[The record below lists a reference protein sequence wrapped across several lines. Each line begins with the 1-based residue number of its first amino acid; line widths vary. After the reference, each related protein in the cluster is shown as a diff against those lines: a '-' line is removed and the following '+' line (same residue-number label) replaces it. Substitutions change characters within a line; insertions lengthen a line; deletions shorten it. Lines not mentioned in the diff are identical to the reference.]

1 MTVITKDVFIASYQ
15 EQCGNIANPQIRFA
29 MNTVGIMNILP
40 LIETEVNAVDN
51 FLNNLRTDNR
61 FSIGGGGAATFNLL
75 LGQGKRNGYN
85 VIKDC
90 FKNVPRHQLLG
101 FYASTVAPF
110 VAIWVYQRAQRLATA
125 AGNPNNPNYRIDS
138 AVRNAYNALGLNIM
152 VKSAVAKRTQFFQ
165 DNIQALCLR
174 LCNDWDDINSLFF
187 SNPNLIL
194 KKLIKI
200 RPTGSDFHKKGKQV
214 LILSFKAHAPGVYVK
229 HGVGALSKNVFTI
242 PQRQEVRLVYKPSD
256 VEMDWRVVGDT
267 GAIQVQVPHLT
278 NNLRPAATRL
288 VNDHSLFT
296 AINNQLAAA
305 PIPGTPP
312 LQLPVYKILPR
323 YAGSNLQVANAA
335 LPAIGAL
342 PAIAA
347 NALPL
352 EFSYGYIEFLTHSP
366 EPPPQAANIQ
376 SIDPVLNS
384 TPPSTWDYVTQD
396 PNDPNGLAAAAG
408 RFDLQNYYRIFG
420 WYMAVGLILNF
431 GDQHTENLI
440 VHNRLPYLIDLE
452 ILFKHRANELAAT
465 MLDFHF
471 RNQNPLKD
479 KNVLLCKNGIQLT
492 MGSQAAVHMTNGFNE
507 AITWITNNQG
517 IIQNWLN
524 GTNMANVVARYTP
537 RPTATF
543 TGNMWSVYFANIEG
557 QVPNPAQ
564 PNTYNISPFTRYL
577 NWDYYD
583 WYKFNGN
590 TSKGRPNFALS
601 HQNHDWACYLNCDA
615 PAYYR
620 RLGSLDLLNAR
631 GQVVTITNPG
641 GLANINLTLN
651 SNAMGNKNAEL
662 ALPLNR
668 TLLAEA
674 ILLQAITAGDAG
686 QRISV
691 ELRDNYNNGV
701 ANQALSGVINNVGAN
716 TQIVITFATNAAS
729 ANDPPTI
736 AQLVTFI
743 NNDAQISAQIS
754 AQKLPNNAPGNT
766 VLAAIAPTFLWARNP
781 SLVPPGN
788 HYFDVDIDGI
798 PGPAQT
804 PLQISIG
811 RLNNITPLNRNG
823 AIEANTDNEGLPLPA
838 AVTLNDVITEFTN
851 APTAALPNPTVV
863 NF

>member
-1 MTVITKDVFIASYQ
+1 MTVIKKDVFIASYQ
-15 EQCGNIANPQIRFA
+15 ENCGNIANQNIQFV
-29 MNTVGIMNILP
+29 MNAVGIMNILP

-90 FKNVPRHQLLG
+90 FKDAPRHQLVG

-110 VAIWVYQRAQRLATA
+110 VAIWVIQRAQRLAP
-125 AGNPNNPNYRIDS
+125 GNPNYRIDS
-138 AVRNAYNALGLNIM
+138 NVRRDYNALGPNIM

-174 LCNDWDDINSLFF
+174 LCNDWDDINRLFF

-214 LILSFKAHAPGVYVK
+214 LILTFKAHAPGAYVK
-229 HGVGALSKNVFTI
+229 HGVGVLSKNVFTI

-267 GAIQVQVPHLT
+267 NAIQAQVPHLT
-278 NNLRPAATRL
+278 NNARPEATRL
-288 VNDHSLFT
+288 VNDHSLFV
-296 AINNQLAAA
+296 AINNQLSLV
-305 PIPGTPP
+305 PIPFTPP

-323 YAGSNLQVANAA
+323 YAGSNLQVANAPI
-335 LPAIGAL
+335 PATGAL

-347 NALPL
+347 NSLPL
-352 EFSYGYIEFLTHSP
+352 EFSYGYIEFLTHTP
-366 EPPPQAANIQ
+366 EPPPQAVNIQ
-376 SIDPVLNS
+376 SIAPALNS
-384 TPPSTWDYVTQD
+384 TPPVTWDYVTQD
-396 PNDPNGLAAAAG
+396 PNNLNALAAAAG

-420 WYMAVGLILNF
+420 WYMAIGLILNF

-465 MLDFHF
+465 MLDYHF

-479 KNVLLCKNGIQLT
+479 KNVLLCNSLIGGIQLT

-517 IIQNWLN
+517 ILANWLN
-524 GTNMANVVARYTP
+524 GTRMGNVVARYTP

-543 TGNMWSVYFANIEG
+543 TGNMWGVYFANIEG

-564 PNTYNISPFTRYL
+564 PNTYNIPPFTKYL
-577 NWDYYD
+577 NEDYYN
-583 WYKFNGN
+583 WYKSNG
-590 TSKGRPNFALS
+590 SSYKGRPNFALS
-601 HQNHDWACYLNCDA
+601 HRDHDWACYLNCDA

-620 RLGSLDLLNAR
+620 RLGSLDLLNSR
-631 GQVVTITNPG
+631 GKVVTIANPG
-641 GLANINLTLN
+641 GPVNINLTLN
-651 SNAMGNKNAEL
+651 SATGNKNAEL

-668 TLLAEA
+668 PPLAEA

-686 QRISV
+686 KSISV
-691 ELRDNYNNGV
+691 ELRDNNSVV
-701 ANQALSGVINNVGAN
+701 ANQLLSGVVNNVGAN
-716 TQIVITFATNAAS
+716 TQIVITFATNAAG

-736 AQLVTFI
+736 AQLVAFI
-743 NNDAQISAQIS
+743 TNNLLIKAQIKAEI
-754 AQKLPNNAPGNT
+754 LPNTAPGNT
-766 VLAAIAPTFLWARNP
+766 VLAAMASTSLWARNP
-781 SLVPPGN
+781 SLVTPGN
-788 HYFDVDIDGI
+788 HYFDVDVEGI
-798 PGPAQT
+798 PAPVQT

-811 RLNNITPLNRNG
+811 RLNNIVNG
-823 AIEANTDNEGLPLPA
+823 TTNAAIEANTDSEGLPLPA
-838 AVTLNDVITEFTN
+838 PVTLNDVINEFTN
-851 APTAALPNPTVV
+851 APGLALPNATTV